1 METQLLLLVLPLFFY
16 SLIAARIE
24 RMALSGPILFVAF
37 GWLVGPQVLNW
48 LTLDVGR
55 EELRVMAELS
65 LALVLFSD
73 AASADLRVLKR
84 SFQIP
89 ERLLVIGLPLTIVAG
104 FFAAWLLFPG
114 LALLECAILA
124 TILAPTDA
132 ALGRAVITNKD
143 VPPRLRE
150 GLDVESGLNDGIC
163 VPVLFLLLA
172 IATEKQKEK
181 GPLQLGFELFGKEI
195 GIGLA
200 VGVGVVAVS
209 LLLIRMVGPERRI
222 PPVWRQV
229 LVVSIGLGAY
239 GAAQVLG
246 GSGFIASFT
255 GGLLFGA
262 ARHEHKAVLLEA
274 AEGSGNVLSLTTW
287 SLFGAAVVGRYV
299 NLQWQPLL
307 FALLSLTILRMGPV
321 CLALAG
327 MRIPLGRRLF
337 VGWFGPRGLASI
349 VFAVIYLEKELPGAA
364 TIVDAVVLTVLL
376 SIVLHGISAAPLSRV
391 IGRSE

>member
-37 GWLVGPQVLNW
+37 GWLVGPQGLNW

-55 EELRVMAELS
+55 EELGVLAELS
-65 LALVLFSD
+65 LALVLFTD
-73 AASADLRVLKR
+73 AANADLRVLKR

-89 ERLLVIGLPLTIVAG
+89 ERLLAIGLPLTIAAG
-104 FFAAWLLFPG
+104 FFAAWILFPG
-114 LALLECAILA
+114 LAFLECAILA

-132 ALGRAVITNKD
+132 ALGQAVISNKD
-143 VPPRLRE
+143 VPARLRE

-163 VPVLFLLLA
+163 VPALFLLLA
-172 IATEKQKEK
+172 LATEKQKDK
-181 GPLQLGFELFGKEI
+181 GPLQQGLELFGNEI

-200 VGVGVVAVS
+200 VGVGVVAVT
-209 LLLIRMVGPERRI
+209 LLLIRMVGSERRI

-262 ARHEHKAVLLEA
+262 ARHDHKAALLEA
-274 AEGSGNVLSLTTW
+274 AEGTGNVLSLTTW
-287 SLFGAAVVGRYV
+287 SLFGAVIAGHYIDF
-299 NLQWQPLL
+299 QWRIIL
-307 FALLSLTILRMGPV
+307 FAVLSLTILRMGPV
-321 CLALAG
+321 CLALMG
-327 MRIPLGRRLF
+327 MKIPLRKQLF

-349 VFAVIYLEKELPGAA
+349 VFGVIYLENALPGAA
-364 TIVDAVVLTVLL
+364 IVADTVVLTVLL
-376 SIVLHGISAAPLSRV
+376 SIVLHGISAVPLSRA
-391 IGRSE
+391 IGRVE